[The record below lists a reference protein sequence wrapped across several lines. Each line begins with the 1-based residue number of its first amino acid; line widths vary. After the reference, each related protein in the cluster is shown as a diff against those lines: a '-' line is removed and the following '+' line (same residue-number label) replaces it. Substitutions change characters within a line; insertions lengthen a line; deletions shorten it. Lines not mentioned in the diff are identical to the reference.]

1 MNAVFLDTGYF
12 LALEL
17 SNDQNH
23 QKAIRHWKT
32 VVDSLPPLVTT
43 SYVFDEVV
51 TFFNSRGHHEKAIE
65 VGGYLLRSPSV
76 QFIHVDEKL
85 FFQGWSYFKQHQDKE
100 YSLTDCLSFV
110 VMHNFGIKTA
120 YAFDRHFEQA
130 GFLKEP

>member
-1 MNAVFLDTGYF
+1 MNAIFLDTGYF

-76 QFIHVDEKL
+76 QFIHVDEKP
-85 FFQGWSYFKQHQDKE
+85 FFQGWSYFKQHQD
-100 YSLTDCLSFV
+100 
-110 VMHNFGIKTA
+110 
-120 YAFDRHFEQA
+120 
-130 GFLKEP
+130 